1 MTETEISKYHSKDI
15 MEFATVGMEF
25 CKRIENAKHSTR
37 EAFVGTM
44 LKILPLLYIKALI
57 VLKFK
62 TDESFYLE
70 HFVKE
75 ADYNAIA
82 FGIAGTMKE
91 LDDYLDVFVDDM
103 KYSEEPIH
111 CTISES
117 LADIYQEIAD
127 FLYIFKQNYEESTYA
142 ALCEISDS
150 FAERWGQILV
160 NVMRPLHE
168 IMYKANTDIYQED
181 NND

>member
-1 MTETEISKYHSKDI
+1 MTEADISKYHSKDI

-25 CKRIENAKHSTR
+25 CKRTENAKFTPR
-37 EAFVGTM
+37 ETFVGAM

-57 VLKFK
+57 VLHFK
-62 TDESFYLE
+62 TDESFYIE
-70 HFVKE
+70 HYVKE
-75 ADYNAIA
+75 TDYNAIA
-82 FGIAGTMKE
+82 HGIADTMKE
-91 LDDYLDVFVDDM
+91 YDDYLDVFVEDM

-117 LADIYQEIAD
+117 LTDIYQEIAD
-127 FLYIFKQNYEESTYA
+127 FLYVYKQNYEESTYA
-142 ALCEISDS
+142 SLCEISDS
-150 FAERWGQILV
+150 FAERWGQIIV

-168 IMYKANTDIYQED
+168 IFYKAGTDIYQEY

>member
-15 MEFATVGMEF
+15 MEFATVGVEF
-25 CKRIENAKHSTR
+25 CKRIENAKFTTR
-37 EAFVGTM
+37 EEFVGTM

-57 VLKFK
+57 VLNFK
-62 TDESFYLE
+62 TDESFYIE

-75 ADYNAIA
+75 DDYNAIA
-82 FGIAGTMKE
+82 YGIAGIMKE
-91 LDDYLDVFVDDM
+91 YDDYLDVFVEDM

-111 CTISES
+111 CTVSES

-127 FLYIFKQNYEESTYA
+127 FLYVFKQNYEETTYA

-168 IMYKANTDIYQED
+168 IKYQANTGIYQED
-181 NND
+181 ND

>member
-25 CKRIENAKHSTR
+25 CKRIENAKFAAR
-37 EAFVGTM
+37 GEFVGSM
-44 LKILPLLYIKALI
+44 IKILPLLYIKALI
-57 VLKFK
+57 VLNFK
-62 TDESFYLE
+62 TDESFYIE

-75 ADYNAIA
+75 NDYNAIA
-82 FGIAGTMKE
+82 CGIAGIMKE
-91 LDDYLDVFVDDM
+91 YDDYLDVFVEDM

-111 CTISES
+111 CTVSEN

-127 FLYIFKQNYEESTYA
+127 FLYVFKQNHEESTYA

-150 FAERWGQILV
+150 FAERWGQILA

-168 IMYKANTDIYQED
+168 INYKSCTDIYQEN